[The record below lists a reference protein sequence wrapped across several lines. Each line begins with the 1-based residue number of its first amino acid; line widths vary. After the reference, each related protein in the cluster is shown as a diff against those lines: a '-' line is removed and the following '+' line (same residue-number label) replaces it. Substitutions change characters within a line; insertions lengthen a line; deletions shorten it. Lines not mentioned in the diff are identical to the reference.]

1 MMTSLGISYKKIL
14 QQGKMMSRAGFVSL
28 IGRPN
33 AGKST
38 LMNSLLGEK
47 IAMVSQKANA
57 TRRRS
62 NAIVM
67 VEDTQIIFVDTPGL
81 HEREKILNQ
90 FMMDEALKAM
100 GDCDLIIYLA
110 PVTDSVEHYK
120 KFLKLNKKNIKH
132 IIVISKI
139 DQVKQEKLFKT
150 ITSYNQFSDHFEALV
165 PVAIPKKVGH
175 EDLLKLITK
184 NLPESPFLFDPEDLT
199 SELVRDI
206 YAGFIREGI
215 FENVSD
221 EVPYESD
228 VIIESIDEEDHVD
241 IVTAMIII
249 EKESQK
255 GIIIGKG
262 GESIKRIGKSAR
274 EKIERLSTKKAYL
287 NLQVVVKKG
296 WTKDV
301 NFLKEIG
308 YDNAK

>member
-1 MMTSLGISYKKIL
+1 MTK
-14 QQGKMMSRAGFVSL
+14 AGFVSL

-90 FMMDEALKAM
+90 FMLDEALKAM
-100 GDCDLIIYLA
+100 GDCDLIVYLA
-110 PVTDSVEHYK
+110 PVTDSVEHYE
-120 KFLKLNKKNIKH
+120 KFLKLNKKNVKH

-150 ITSYNQFSDHFEALV
+150 IASYNKYAEHFEALI

-175 EDLLKLITK
+175 EDLLKVISK

-206 YAGFIREGI
+206 YGGFIREGI

-228 VIIESIDEEDHVD
+228 VIIESIEEEKHVD
-241 IVTAMIII
+241 IIHAMIII

-262 GESIKRIGKSAR
+262 GETIKRIGKSAR

>member
-1 MMTSLGISYKKIL
+1 MT
-14 QQGKMMSRAGFVSL
+14 RAGFVSL

-67 VEDTQIIFVDTPGL
+67 VEDTQVIFVDTPGI

-90 FMMDEALKAM
+90 FMLDEALKAM
-100 GDCDLIIYLA
+100 GDCDLIVYLA
-110 PVTDSVEHYK
+110 PVTDSVEHYE
-120 KFLKLNKKNIKH
+120 KFLKLNKKNVKH

-139 DQVKQEKLFKT
+139 DQVKQDKLFKT
-150 ITSYNQFSDHFEALV
+150 IASYNKYAENFEALI

-175 EDLLKLITK
+175 EDLLKVICK

-228 VIIESIDEEDHVD
+228 VIIESIEEEKNVD
-241 IVTAMIII
+241 VITAMIII

-287 NLQVVVKKG
+287 NLHVVVKKG

-308 YDNAK
+308 YDNDKNH

>member
-1 MMTSLGISYKKIL
+1 MTK
-14 QQGKMMSRAGFVSL
+14 AGFVSL

-67 VEDTQIIFVDTPGL
+67 HNDTQIIFVDTPGL

-90 FMMDEALKAM
+90 FMLDEALKAM
-100 GDCDLIIYLA
+100 GDCDLIVYLA
-110 PVTDSVEHYK
+110 PITDSVEHYE
-120 KFLKLNKKNIKH
+120 KFLKLNNNKVPH
-132 IIVISKI
+132 IIVLSKI
-139 DQVKQEKLFKT
+139 DQVSQDKLFKK
-150 ITSYNQFSDHFEALV
+150 ISQYNQFASSFIALI

-175 EDLLKLITK
+175 LDLLNEICK
-184 NLPESPFLFDPEDLT
+184 NLPESPFLYDPEDLT

-228 VIIESIDEEDHVD
+228 VLIDSIEEDKRID
-241 IVTAMIII
+241 KIYATIII

-262 GESIKRIGKSAR
+262 GDAIKRIGKSAR
-274 EKIERLSTKKAYL
+274 EKIERLSGKKAFL
-287 NLQVVVKKG
+287 KLQVSVKKG
-296 WTKDV
+296 WSKDKIY
-301 NFLKEIG
+301 LEELG
-308 YDNAK
+308 YK

>member
-1 MMTSLGISYKKIL
+1 
-14 QQGKMMSRAGFVSL
+14 MSKAGFVSL

-67 VEDTQIIFVDTPGL
+67 HKDTQIIFVDTPGL

-90 FMMDEALKAM
+90 FMLDEALKAM
-100 GDCDLIIYLA
+100 GDCDLIVYLA
-110 PVTDSVEHYK
+110 PVTDSVEHYEN
-120 KFLKLNKKNIKH
+120 FLKLNKKNTKH

-139 DQVKQEKLFKT
+139 DQVKQDKLFKT
-150 ITSYNQFSDHFEALV
+150 IASYNQFAEHFEALI
-165 PVAIPKKVGH
+165 PMAIPKKVGH
-175 EDLLKLITK
+175 DDLLDTIAK
-184 NLPESPFLFDPEDLT
+184 NLPESPYLFDPEDLT

-228 VIIESIDEEDHVD
+228 VIIESIDEEKNVD
-241 IVTAMIII
+241 IIHAMIII

-262 GESIKRIGKSAR
+262 GESIKRIGKYAR

>member
-1 MMTSLGISYKKIL
+1 
-14 QQGKMMSRAGFVSL
+14 MSKAGFVSL

-67 VEDTQIIFVDTPGL
+67 HEDTQIIFVDTPGL
-81 HEREKILNQ
+81 HEREKVLNQ
-90 FMMDEALKAM
+90 FMLDEALKAM
-100 GDCDLIIYLA
+100 GDCDLIVYLA
-110 PVTDSVEHYK
+110 PVTDNVENYE
-120 KFLKLNKKNIKH
+120 KFLKLNDSKVKH
-132 IIVISKI
+132 IIVLSKI
-139 DQVKQEKLFKT
+139 DQVSQEKLFKK
-150 ITSYNQFSDHFEALV
+150 INSYNQFSEHFEALI
-165 PVAIPKKVGH
+165 PVAVPKKLGH
-175 EDLLKLITK
+175 EDLLKTISK

-221 EVPYESD
+221 EIPYESD
-228 VIIESIDEEDHVD
+228 VLIDSIEEEEGIDR
-241 IVTAMIII
+241 IYATIII

-274 EKIERLSTKKAYL
+274 EKVERLSGKKAYL
-287 NLQVVVKKG
+287 NLQVSVKKG
-296 WTKDV
+296 WSKDKA
-301 NFLKEIG
+301 FLEEIG
-308 YDNAK
+308 YKS

>member
-1 MMTSLGISYKKIL
+1 
-14 QQGKMMSRAGFVSL
+14 MSKAGFVSL

-67 VEDTQIIFVDTPGL
+67 VEDTQIIFIDTPGL

-90 FMMDEALKAM
+90 FMMDEALKAI

-110 PVTDSVEHYK
+110 PVTDSVEHYE
-120 KFLKLNKKNIKH
+120 KFLKLNKKNTKH

-150 ITSYNQFSDHFEALV
+150 IASYNQFAKHFEALI
-165 PVAIPKKVGH
+165 PVAIPRKVGH
-175 EDLLKLITK
+175 EDLLKVICK

-241 IVTAMIII
+241 IITAMIII

>member
-1 MMTSLGISYKKIL
+1 MTK
-14 QQGKMMSRAGFVSL
+14 AGFVSL

-57 TRRRS
+57 TRKRS

-67 VEDTQIIFVDTPGL
+67 HDDTQIIFIDTPGL
-81 HEREKILNQ
+81 HEKEKVLNQ
-90 FMMDEALKAM
+90 FMLDEALKAM
-100 GDCDLIIYLA
+100 GDCDLIVYLA
-110 PVTDSVEHYK
+110 PVTDSLEHYE
-120 KFLKLNKKNIKH
+120 KFLTLNKKNIKH
-132 IIVISKI
+132 IIALSKI
-139 DQVKQEKLFKT
+139 DQVSQEKLFKK
-150 ITSYNQFSDHFEALV
+150 ILQYNQHADKFEALI
-165 PVAIPKKVGH
+165 PVAIPRQVGH
-175 EDLLKLITK
+175 KDLLDTIAK

-206 YAGFIREGI
+206 YAGFIREAI
-215 FENVSD
+215 FENISD

-228 VIIESIDEEDHVD
+228 VIIDKIYENEGIDK
-241 IVTAMIII
+241 IYATIIL
-249 EKESQK
+249 EKDSQK

-262 GESIKRIGKSAR
+262 GTAIKRIGKSAR
-274 EKIERLSTKKAYL
+274 EKIEKLSGQQAYL

-296 WTKDV
+296 WSKNK

-308 YDNAK
+308 YDDEK

>member
-1 MMTSLGISYKKIL
+1 MTK
-14 QQGKMMSRAGFVSL
+14 AGFVSL

-67 VEDTQIIFVDTPGL
+67 LEDTQIIFVDTPGL

-90 FMMDEALKAM
+90 FMLDEALKAM
-100 GDCDLIIYLA
+100 GDCDLIVYLA
-110 PVTDSVEHYK
+110 PVTDSVEHYE
-120 KFLKLNKKNIKH
+120 KFLRLNKKNVKH

-150 ITSYNQFSDHFEALV
+150 IASYNKFSENFEALI
-165 PVAIPKKVGH
+165 PVAIPKKIGH
-175 EDLLKLITK
+175 EDLLKVIAK
-184 NLPESPFLFDPEDLT
+184 NLPDSPFLFDPEDLT

-228 VIIESIDEEDHVD
+228 VIIESIEEEERVD
-241 IVTAMIII
+241 IITAMIII

-274 EKIERLSTKKAYL
+274 EKIERLSCKKAYL

-308 YDNAK
+308 YDNDK

>member
-1 MMTSLGISYKKIL
+1 
-14 QQGKMMSRAGFVSL
+14 MSKAGFVSL

-57 TRRRS
+57 TRKRS

-67 VEDTQIIFVDTPGL
+67 HEDTQIIFVDTPGL
-81 HEREKILNQ
+81 HEREKVLNQ
-90 FMMDEALKAM
+90 YMLDEALKAM
-100 GDCDLIIYLA
+100 GDCDLIVYLA
-110 PVTDSVEHYK
+110 PITDSTEHYE
-120 KFLKLNKKNIKH
+120 KFLALNKKRVKH
-132 IIVISKI
+132 IIVLSKI

-150 ITSYNQFSDHFEALV
+150 IASYNKFADEFEALI
-165 PVAIPKKVGH
+165 PVAIPKKLGH
-175 EDLLKLITK
+175 EDLLKTISK
-184 NLPESPFLFDPEDLT
+184 NLPDSPFLYDPEDLT

-228 VIIESIDEEDHVD
+228 VLIDSIDEEKNIDK
-241 IVTAMIII
+241 IYATIII

-262 GESIKRIGKSAR
+262 GDSIKRIGQAAR
-274 EKIERLSTKKAYL
+274 QKIEMLSGRKAYL
-287 NLQVVVKKG
+287 ELQVSVKKG
-296 WTKDV
+296 WSKDKA
-301 NFLKEIG
+301 FLDEIG
-308 YDNAK
+308 YK

>member
-1 MMTSLGISYKKIL
+1 MT
-14 QQGKMMSRAGFVSL
+14 RAGFVSL

-67 VEDTQIIFVDTPGL
+67 LEDTQIIFIDTPGL

-90 FMMDEALKAM
+90 FMLDEALKAM
-100 GDCDLIIYLA
+100 GDCDLIVYLA
-110 PVTDSVEHYK
+110 PVTDSVEHYE
-120 KFLKLNKKNIKH
+120 KFLQLNKKNIKH

-150 ITSYNQFSDHFEALV
+150 IAAYNQYAEHFEALI

-175 EDLLKLITK
+175 EDLLKVITQ
-184 NLPESPFLFDPEDLT
+184 NLPESPYLFDPEDLT

-206 YAGFIREGI
+206 YAGFIRESI

-228 VIIESIDEEDHVD
+228 VIIESIEEEKNVD
-241 IVTAMIII
+241 VIHAMIII

-262 GESIKRIGKSAR
+262 GESIKRIGKAAR

>member
-1 MMTSLGISYKKIL
+1 MTKADFSKKTH
-14 QQGKMMSRAGFVSL
+14 AGFVSL

-38 LMNSLLGEK
+38 LMNSLLGEN
-47 IAMVSQKANA
+47 IAMVSHKANA

-67 VEDTQIIFVDTPGL
+67 HEDTQIIFVDTPGL

-90 FMMDEALKAM
+90 FMLDEALKAM
-100 GDCDLIIYLA
+100 GDCDLIVYLA
-110 PVTDSVEHYK
+110 PVTDSIEHYE
-120 KFLKLNKKNIKH
+120 KFLKLNNDKVKH
-132 IIVISKI
+132 IIVLSKI
-139 DQVKQEKLFKT
+139 DQVKQEKLFKR
-150 ITSYNQFSDHFEALV
+150 IASYNQFSDRFEALI
-165 PVAIPKKVGH
+165 PVAIPKKMGH
-175 EDLLKLITK
+175 QELLKVISR
-184 NLPESPFLFDPEDLT
+184 NLPESPFLYDPENLT

-206 YAGFIREGI
+206 YAGFIREAV

-228 VIIESIDEEDHVD
+228 AIIESIKEESGIDK
-241 IVTAMIII
+241 IYAMIII

-274 EKIERLSTKKAYL
+274 EKIERLSGKKAFL

-296 WTKDV
+296 WTKDK
-301 NFLKEIG
+301 NFLEEIG
-308 YDNAK
+308 YKNA

>member
-1 MMTSLGISYKKIL
+1 MNKTGLSKENATK
-14 QQGKMMSRAGFVSL
+14 AGFVSL

-57 TRRRS
+57 TRKRS

-67 VEDTQIIFVDTPGL
+67 HNDTQIIFVDTPGL

-90 FMMDEALKAM
+90 FMLDEALKAM
-100 GDCDLIIYLA
+100 GDCDLIVYLA
-110 PVTDSVEHYK
+110 PVTDSLEHYE
-120 KFLKLNKKNIKH
+120 KFLKLNNSKVKH
-132 IIVISKI
+132 IVVLSKI
-139 DQVKQEKLFKT
+139 DQVTQEKLFKK
-150 ITSYNQFSDHFEALV
+150 ISSYNQFSDYFEALI
-165 PVAIPKKVGH
+165 PVAVPKKVGH
-175 EDLLKLITK
+175 ADLLETISR
-184 NLPESPFLFDPEDLT
+184 NLPNSPYLFDPEDLT

-221 EVPYESD
+221 EIPYESD
-228 VIIESIDEEDHVD
+228 VIIDKIEEGKTLDKIHA
-241 IVTAMIII
+241 TIII

-262 GESIKRIGKSAR
+262 GDSIKRIGVYAR
-274 EKIERLSTKKAYL
+274 TKIETLSGKKAFL
-287 NLQVVVKKG
+287 NLQVTVKKG
-296 WTKDV
+296 WTKDKT
-301 NFLKEIG
+301 FLKEIG
-308 YDNAK
+308 YQA

>member
-1 MMTSLGISYKKIL
+1 MTK
-14 QQGKMMSRAGFVSL
+14 AGFVSL

-67 VEDTQIIFVDTPGL
+67 VENTQIIFVDTPGL
-81 HEREKILNQ
+81 HEKEKVLNQ
-90 FMMDEALKAM
+90 YMMDEALKAM

-110 PVTDSVEHYK
+110 PVTDGVEHYE
-120 KFLKLNKKNIKH
+120 KFLQLNKKGIKH

-150 ITSYNQFSDHFEALV
+150 IASYNRFSDHFEALV
-165 PVAIPKKVGH
+165 PVAIAKKVGH

-184 NLPESPFLFDPEDLT
+184 NLPESPFLFNPEDLT

-206 YAGFIREGI
+206 YAGFIRESI

-228 VIIESIDEEDHVD
+228 VIIESIEEEGHID
-241 IVTAMIII
+241 IITAMIII

-296 WTKDV
+296 WTKDI

-308 YDNAK
+308 YDSTK

>member
-1 MMTSLGISYKKIL
+1 MTK
-14 QQGKMMSRAGFVSL
+14 AGFVSL

-57 TRRRS
+57 TRKRS

-67 VEDTQIIFVDTPGL
+67 HNDTQIIFIDTPGL
-81 HEREKILNQ
+81 HEKEKILNQ
-90 FMMDEALKAM
+90 FMLDEALKAM
-100 GDCDLIIYLA
+100 GDCDLIVYLA
-110 PVTDSVEHYK
+110 PVTDGIEYYQ

-132 IIVISKI
+132 IIVLSKI
-139 DQVKQEKLFKT
+139 DQVKQEKLFKS
-150 ITSYNQFSDHFEALV
+150 IAAYNQFSDYFEALI

-175 EDLLKLITK
+175 EDLLNIISK
-184 NLPESPFLFDPEDLT
+184 NLPDSPFLFDPEDLT

-215 FENVSD
+215 FENISD

-228 VIIESIDEEDHVD
+228 VIIDSIEEESGIDR
-241 IVTAMIII
+241 IYATIII

-262 GESIKRIGKSAR
+262 GDSIKRIGKSAR
-274 EKIERLSTKKAYL
+274 EKIERLSMKKAYL
-287 NLQVVVKKG
+287 NLQVTVKKG

-308 YDNAK
+308 YDHAK

>member
-1 MMTSLGISYKKIL
+1 MTK
-14 QQGKMMSRAGFVSL
+14 AGFVSL

-67 VEDTQIIFVDTPGL
+67 VENTQIIFIDTPGL

-90 FMMDEALKAM
+90 FMLDEALKAM
-100 GDCDLIIYLA
+100 GDCDLIVYLA
-110 PVTDSVEHYK
+110 PVTDNVEHYE

-139 DQVKQEKLFKT
+139 DQVNQAKLFKT
-150 ITSYNQFSDHFEALV
+150 IDSYNKYAEHFEALV
-165 PVAIPKKVGH
+165 PVAIPKKIGH
-175 EDLLKLITK
+175 EDLLKVICK
-184 NLPESPFLFDPEDLT
+184 NLPESPFLFNPQDLT

-206 YAGFIREGI
+206 YSGFIREGI

-221 EVPYESD
+221 EVPYASD
-228 VIIESIDEEDHVD
+228 VIIESINEEEKVD
-241 IVTAMIII
+241 VITAMIII

-274 EKIERLSTKKAYL
+274 LKIERLSAKKAYL

>member
-1 MMTSLGISYKKIL
+1 MTK
-14 QQGKMMSRAGFVSL
+14 AGFVSL

-57 TRRRS
+57 TRKRS

-67 VEDTQIIFVDTPGL
+67 YEETQIIFVDTPGL
-81 HEREKILNQ
+81 HEREKVLNQ
-90 FMMDEALKAM
+90 YMLDEALKAM
-100 GDCDLIIYLA
+100 GDCVLIVYLA
-110 PVTDSVEHYK
+110 PITDNVEHYE
-120 KFLKLNKKNIKH
+120 KFLKLNNDKVKH
-132 IIVISKI
+132 IIVLSKI
-139 DQVKQEKLFKT
+139 DQVSKEKLFKR
-150 ITSYNQFSDHFEALV
+150 INSYSQFAEHFEALI
-165 PVAIPKKVGH
+165 PVAIPRKVGH
-175 EDLLKLITK
+175 DELLKVISK
-184 NLPESPFLFDPEDLT
+184 NLPDSPFLFDPEDLT

-221 EVPYESD
+221 EIPYESD
-228 VIIESIDEEDHVD
+228 VIIDSIEEEDGMD
-241 IVTAMIII
+241 RIYATIII

-274 EKIERLSTKKAYL
+274 EKIERLSGQKAYL
-287 NLQVVVKKG
+287 NLKVVVKKG
-296 WTKDV
+296 WSKDKT
-301 NFLKEIG
+301 FLQEIG
-308 YDNAK
+308 YEA